1 MRLWPRPRRRRVLDL
16 AVSDDLVVPEAEVSR
31 ERQRRAREQVIKPLE
46 ELAERNQ
53 FAAVIRATLIE
64 GRGRH
69 T

>member
-1 MRLWPRPRRRRVLDL
+1 MRFWPRLRRRRVLDL

-53 FAAVIRATLIE
+53 FAAVIRASLIE
-64 GRGRH
+64 GRGKR